1 MAEGI
6 DTAAL
11 GHTIAAAIRERL
23 IARLDE
29 VGPAQEPPAGADP
42 KAAHAI
48 DEHAAEVAAEALAE
62 HRCNIYIE
70 GHAAHIHPQ
79 ARLACYLDPVDGS
92 MNWDRRIGDPAFV
105 MAWCQGPEANTLDD
119 LEAAYVEGLVSGDCY
134 WAQQGRASYHCGL
147 TRRTMALGRQPSL
160 ALEQATGYLR
170 FGYGGA
176 AAQLAATGGLLLAA
190 RDVRAVDN
198 AAIEFCEIARGAA
211 GFMVEA
217 RGLSDGYNLLAWP
230 IVRAAGGALLDP
242 VGAAL
247 AQRRFVAERVQD
259 YVIASSPG
267 LAHAVVEHMR
277 ASADGGRRAV
287 EALHKAW

>member
-1 MAEGI
+1 MAERGI
-6 DTAAL
+6 DTATV
-11 GHTIAAAIRERL
+11 GHAIAASIRERL
-23 IARLDE
+23 VERLTE
-29 VGPAQEPPAGADP
+29 AGPLQGAAGTDP
-42 KAAHAI
+42 KATHAI
-48 DEHAAEVAAEALAE
+48 DEHAAEIATAALAD

-70 GHAAHIHPQ
+70 GHAARIHPE

-105 MAWCQGPEANTLDD
+105 LAWCRGPAANSLDD
-119 LEAAYVEGLVSGDCY
+119 LEAAYVEGLASGDCY
-134 WAQQGRASYHCGL
+134 WVHAGRAMYHCQL
-147 TRRTMALGRQPSL
+147 TGRTTHLGPQPPVP
-160 ALEQATGYLR
+160 LEQAIGYLR

-230 IVRAAGGALLDP
+230 IVRAVGGALLDP
-242 VGAAL
+242 GGAQL
-247 AQRRFVAERVQD
+247 AQRSFVAERVQD
-259 YVIASSPG
+259 YVVASSPG
-267 LAHAVVEHMR
+267 LAHEVVEYMR
-277 ASADGGRRAV
+277 ATTEPGRRAID
-287 EALHKAW
+287 ALQNPS